1 MLGLF
6 FEEVSLCIMIFRK
19 RYTFN
24 FFFDQ
29 TIKVIPYRSRTCRDC
44 ASGQNK
50 FAGSGKFQ
58 CRKTHHSMKS
68 LRI

>member
-1 MLGLF
+1 MYNDIQEKVHF
-6 FEEVSLCIMIFRK
+6 Q
-19 RYTFN
+19 

-44 ASGQNK
+44 ASGQIK
-50 FAGSGKFQ
+50 FAGSGEFQ